1 METSFISKK
10 TNRENDSSGERTRLL
25 FVFFYRTP
33 MCVLLLV
40 CNRIP
45 DLVRLVTMEKETREG
60 NSPVYYAAINKF

>member
-33 MCVLLLV
+33 MCVLILV

-45 DLVRLVTMEKETREG
+45 ARILARMLFIARAHSTWLD
-60 NSPVYYAAINKF
+60 